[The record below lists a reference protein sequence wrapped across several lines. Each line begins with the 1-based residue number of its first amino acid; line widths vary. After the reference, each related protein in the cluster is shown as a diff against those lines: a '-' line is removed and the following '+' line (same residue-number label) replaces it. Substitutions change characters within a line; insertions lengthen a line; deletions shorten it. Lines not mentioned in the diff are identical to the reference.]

1 MVHLLH
7 RLYGVDAPVVLY
19 PQNGDRIV
27 TVASVTSLHPMYTS
41 FTFYL
46 YRAIH
51 IRRTVLKSVCGI
63 SQFLSIHKR
72 WLMLTDKIIRCIL
85 HRYAACF
92 CLSAGTYKFSCY
104 SLSIGDFNTAVDLCV
119 RIFRQPVFFQL
130 IR

>member
-1 MVHLLH
+1 MVLNA
-7 RLYGVDAPVVLY
+7 RVLIFVHSSY
-19 PQNGDRIV
+19 E
-27 TVASVTSLHPMYTS
+27 SY
-41 FTFYL
+41 TFYL
-46 YRAIH
+46 HRAIR
-51 IRRTVLKSVCGI
+51 IRTVLKSVCGT
-63 SQFLSIHKR
+63 SQFLSIRKR

-92 CLSAGTYKFSCY
+92 CLSAGTYEFSRY